1 MRSET
6 NGRALCAV
14 VNPAMSRGVQMS
26 NAERVSS
33 NNKQGGYG
41 ADWAHRSPV
50 GIVGASTD
58 PVRDYLQQIGQY
70 PLLTAEDEVELA
82 KAIEIGL
89 LAEVKIAT
97 QRPLA
102 PADLRELRQIA
113 REGAAAHQ
121 RFICCNLKL
130 VVSIAKRYAG
140 RGVPFMDIIQE
151 GNLGLDR
158 AVKKFDYR
166 QGFKFSTY
174 AMWWIRQSIT
184 RSLADTVRLIRI
196 PVHTMEKINKLG
208 RIGRDISG
216 VLGREATVEEIARE
230 ADLSVPEVIRLLGA
244 NREPVSLHMAAT
256 DDSVSEL
263 GDLIEDTD
271 AVSVEEEVNVRLR
284 DREIRRRVA
293 LLPERESKIIR
304 LRYGMG
310 SDSMTCSQ
318 VGEIFGVSRERI
330 RQIEAR
336 ALVMLR
342 SPELQGLLDD

>member
-1 MRSET
+1 
-6 NGRALCAV
+6 
-14 VNPAMSRGVQMS
+14 MS
-26 NAERVSS
+26 NAVSVP
-33 NNKQGGYG
+33 NNNQQDRYE
-41 ADWAHRSPV
+41 ADWSDKPRLT
-50 GIVGASTD
+50 IVGASTD
-58 PVRDYLQQIGQY
+58 PVRDYLHQIGQY

-82 KAIEIGL
+82 QTIEVGL
-89 LAEVKIAT
+89 MAEEKIAT
-97 QRPLA
+97 ERNLP
-102 PADLRELRQIA
+102 PVYLRELRQIA
-113 REGAAAHQ
+113 HEGVEAHQ

-184 RSLADTVRLIRI
+184 RSLADSARLIRI

-216 VLGREATVEEIARE
+216 ILGRDATVQEIAKE
-230 ADLSVPEVIRLLGA
+230 ADLSVEEVVRLLGA
-244 NREPVSLHMAAT
+244 NREPVSLHMSAS
-256 DDSVSEL
+256 DDSVSEI

-271 AVSVEEEVNVRLR
+271 AISVDEEVNVTLR
-284 DREIRRRVA
+284 DQEIRRRVQG
-293 LLPERESKIIR
+293 LPERESRIIT
-304 LRYGMG
+304 LRYGLNAEP
-310 SDSMTCSQ
+310 MTCSQ

-330 RQIEAR
+330 RQLEAR

-342 SPELQGLLDD
+342 CPELQGLLDD

>member
-1 MRSET
+1 
-6 NGRALCAV
+6 
-14 VNPAMSRGVQMS
+14 MS
-26 NAERVSS
+26 NAVKLPSTQKHED
-33 NNKQGGYG
+33 YG
-41 ADWAHRSPV
+41 TDWSGRARLT
-50 GIVGASTD
+50 IVGASTD
-58 PVRDYLQQIGQY
+58 PVRDYLHQIGQY

-82 KAIEIGL
+82 QAIEIGL
-89 LAEVKIAT
+89 LAEQKIAT
-97 QRPLA
+97 ERPLP
-102 PADLRELRQIA
+102 PAHLRELRQIA

-184 RSLADTVRLIRI
+184 RSLADSARLIRI

-216 VLGREATVEEIARE
+216 LLGREATVAEIANE
-230 ADLSVPEVIRLLGA
+230 ADLSVEEVKRLMSA
-244 NREPVSLHMAAT
+244 NREPVSLHMAAS
-256 DDSVSEL
+256 DDSVSEI
-263 GDLIEDTD
+263 GDLIEDAD
-271 AVSVEEEVNVRLR
+271 AISVDEEVNVTLR
-284 DREIRRRVA
+284 DQEIRRRVGQ
-293 LLPERESKIIR
+293 LPERESKIVR
-304 LRYGMG
+304 LRYGL
-310 SDSMTCSQ
+310 DADPMTCSQ

-330 RQIEAR
+330 RQLEAR

-342 SPELQGLLDD
+342 CPELQGLLDD